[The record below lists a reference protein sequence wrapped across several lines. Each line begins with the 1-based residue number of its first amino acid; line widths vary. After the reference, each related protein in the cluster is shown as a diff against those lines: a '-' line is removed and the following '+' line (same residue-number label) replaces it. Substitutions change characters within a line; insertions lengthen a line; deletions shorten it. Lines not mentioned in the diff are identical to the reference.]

1 MGWFNRKQK
10 SEKVPSPKP
19 QREKADSTLKR
30 QLQSQSSVMS
40 FGFGG
45 TTSNNINSII
55 RMTLE
60 TARNKS
66 RDLTLNN
73 PIARKYNTLTADG
86 VTGADGITIRPNVQL
101 EFGDSNAIN
110 NLLDKLFYQWA
121 EDAENFSIDGKLSI
135 DLFQQIVEKTR
146 ARDGEC
152 FIRFHNMEGLK
163 IEIIDAARLPTN
175 KFGQVKNG
183 YVSNSIE
190 FDQYGKPVAY
200 YIARYN
206 PVLQAIDFSNF
217 ERVPADEICHYF
229 IAEYGGYQER
239 GLPDLLSGT
248 QVLKELQ
255 EYINA
260 SIVGKKIA
268 SSTMAFI
275 QNSATEYNA
284 LDESTETQIY
294 HEYLEPGMIAEL
306 QPGQTISTVNPQAG
320 VDRIDVFVDQLM
332 SQIAMSLG
340 VTKMVLLGDTSSAS
354 FSAAK
359 LSDRWQQTAYKTRS
373 NALISKVL
381 KKIYSTWLR
390 NEMINNTKLENL
402 SFTDFNS
409 LKEARYIPVVP
420 VSIDQTKDAE
430 VQQMYLEMGVK
441 SKSMVIHEMGQD
453 PNIVFEEIRKE
464 QQGTSNGFE
473 DETNKGDESPGDS
486 N

>member
-10 SEKVPSPKP
+10 PEKVPVPKP

-101 EFGDSNAIN
+101 ELGDSNAIN

-121 EDAENFSIDGKLSI
+121 EEAENFSIDGKLSI

-152 FIRFHNMEGLK
+152 FIRFHNMDGLK

-217 ERVPADEICHYF
+217 E
-229 IAEYGGYQER
+229 
-239 GLPDLLSGT
+239 
-248 QVLKELQ
+248 
-255 EYINA
+255 
-260 SIVGKKIA
+260 
-268 SSTMAFI
+268 
-275 QNSATEYNA
+275 
-284 LDESTETQIY
+284 
-294 HEYLEPGMIAEL
+294 
-306 QPGQTISTVNPQAG
+306 
-320 VDRIDVFVDQLM
+320 
-332 SQIAMSLG
+332 
-340 VTKMVLLGDTSSAS
+340 
-354 FSAAK
+354 
-359 LSDRWQQTAYKTRS
+359 
-373 NALISKVL
+373 
-381 KKIYSTWLR
+381 
-390 NEMINNTKLENL
+390 
-402 SFTDFNS
+402 
-409 LKEARYIPVVP
+409 
-420 VSIDQTKDAE
+420 
-430 VQQMYLEMGVK
+430 
-441 SKSMVIHEMGQD
+441 
-453 PNIVFEEIRKE
+453 
-464 QQGTSNGFE
+464 
-473 DETNKGDESPGDS
+473 
-486 N
+486 